1 MGNYQDVLKRMT
13 AYRKKMGATQKQ
25 IGEKLGLSQEQY
37 SYLENGITKITDK
50 NLKELLRT
58 GWNIDY
64 IITGTEYR
72 NNRTE
77 LDDIFADFHDEEMK
91 EFVMKLLAEILLE
104 KCTKY
109 HWAECDEEAKRSVD
123 LLGAI
128 LQSWDDFSM
137 SLFVREHLQISQIL
151 MAERIGV
158 GIKKYREIERENR
171 YPDAEMLLS
180 FYNMSG
186 YQPILFLD
194 FYDRRLMSMK
204 QVWELLSQEEKEVM
218 LEFIQWIKNVL

>member
-13 AYRKKMGATQKQ
+13 AYRKKIGATQKQ

-64 IITGTEYR
+64 IITGIEYK
-72 NNRTE
+72 NDRTE
-77 LDDIFADFHDEEMK
+77 LDDVFVDFHDKETK
-91 EFVMKLLAEILLE
+91 EFVMKLLAEVLLQ
-104 KCTKY
+104 KGRTAC
-109 HWAECDEEAKRSVD
+109 WAEQDEEAKRSLD
-123 LLGAI
+123 LLEAI
-128 LQSWDDFSM
+128 IKSWDDFSM
-137 SLFVREHLQISQIL
+137 SLFVREHLQLSQIL

-171 YPDAEMLLS
+171 YPDAEMLLT

-186 YQPILFLD
+186 YQPILFMN
-194 FYDRRLMSMK
+194 FYDRRVMSIK
-204 QVWELLSQEEKEVM
+204 QVWKLLSQKEKTEMLKFIHWIKEV
-218 LEFIQWIKNVL
+218 L

>member
-13 AYRKKMGATQKQ
+13 AYRKKIGATQKQ

-64 IITGTEYR
+64 IITGIEYKNDR
-72 NNRTE
+72 AE
-77 LDDIFADFHDEEMK
+77 LDDVFVDFHDKETK
-91 EFVMKLLAEILLE
+91 EFVMKLLAEVLLQ
-104 KCTKY
+104 KGRTAC
-109 HWAECDEEAKRSVD
+109 WAEQNEEAKRSLD
-123 LLGAI
+123 LLEAI
-128 LQSWDDFSM
+128 IKSWDDFSM
-137 SLFVREHLQISQIL
+137 ILFVREHLQLSQIL

-171 YPDAEMLLS
+171 YPDAEMLLT

-186 YQPILFLD
+186 YQPILFMN
-194 FYDRRLMSMK
+194 FYDRRLMSIK
-204 QVWELLSQEEKEVM
+204 QVWKLLSQKEKTEM
-218 LEFIQWIKNVL
+218 LEFIHWIKEVL